1 MKSSRISKLKS
12 RGKHITTNIGNQ
24 AKRIGSK
31 VKQKADDPISW
42 EIIAIIFFTPL
53 ILGILGVII
62 YLIINYNDTNKG
74 SPPPTDE
81 EE

>member
-1 MKSSRISKLKS
+1 MKKSRISRLRKTG
-12 RGKHITTNIGNQ
+12 RHISTNIGRH
-24 AKRIGSK
+24 AKKIGSR